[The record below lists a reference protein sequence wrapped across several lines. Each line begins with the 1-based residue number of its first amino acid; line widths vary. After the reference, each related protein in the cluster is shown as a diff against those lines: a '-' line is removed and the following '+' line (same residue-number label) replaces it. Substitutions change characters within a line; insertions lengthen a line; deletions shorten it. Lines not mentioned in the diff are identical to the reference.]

1 MVDNTV
7 VINDSCVGTDHP
19 TLIIKQTIPEDN
31 FNPRNLL
38 MANFSDAGN
47 SRGDLTDITTS
58 FSSPVTESLTI
69 DLSTSLIGNKS
80 IKCTITNGGNTFGG
94 FRSQNIPISSGTTI
108 TFSAWIKS
116 VVSGNRGQGIL
127 IDWYNGSTYISSSI
141 NQIITTS
148 INEWTKFTVTGTAP
162 VNTTRCLAI
171 IRMNVPVTND
181 IIWLGGAQL
190 ELGDTASPWM
200 PGNLLTYNQQ
210 TVETDLTGISSW
222 KGTGVTTTLS
232 RTTETSYKG
241 IASGKLEVIT
251 KTEGACYFQFTMV
264 SPTLKAGKTYMMS
277 AKVKYVKNNHN
288 KAIVNYLTLPVDGA
302 NNFSS
307 QKNPSGDWDY
317 HNFIFTPSYDQTMN
331 IAITANGLHG
341 NSNVEVG
348 DKLYYDEAWL
358 IEYPTDNISIRNQ
371 LSVPEIQGN
380 LLKPNCATGGDVLNS
395 TLGMAQNNGTLSRD
409 TTTMH
414 NGTGSCKVTCNYSVF
429 NTNIY
434 PQLNIPVKPN
444 TQYTASVWTKTD
456 NINDVLTLGIY
467 YYKSNG
473 AYITSSWG
481 SNTSAPD
488 WIKLTLTFTTPAEC
502 SVINFAVNNQSL
514 TLGKSIWI
522 DEAQL
527 EEGSVR
533 TDWKY
538 PSIGPVADKPS
549 VTVKPT
555 LRDTKKSKNMLEPN
569 VATGGDNNN
578 SAFLFGNNNG
588 PEIRTRDLST
598 MVQGSGSI
606 LCTMTATVGYQGLY
620 AIFYNENNITTS
632 TISCLPNTDYTFSAY
647 VKVQSGKGLVL
658 DLRTKSS
665 TSVYVHN
672 YYHYIGTGEWDRI
685 SITVNSGS
693 NIGLSCLLTKEN
705 ALVEAISFNT
715 DCWQLEE
722 GNIATEWEYPGA
734 VDTNNIITTTNT
746 NDTITTQET
755 IKNTT
760 NLILQEY
767 SDVIQETLQ
776 TSCPIFLDDNFSGL
790 EDLNTLSTLSL
801 TEPLTITEET
811 NTYVASGVYETADL
825 SDKIILVN
833 SLKMLEYPEIL
844 EDLSLYVHAFIDE
857 DVDVLDKVLHPLLIK
872 DRYVNIETELNEVI
886 KMITEEDITV
896 AFKTDKD
903 VTILVGG
910 KVND

>member
-1 MVDNTV
+1 M
-7 VINDSCVGTDHP
+7 
-19 TLIIKQTIPEDN
+19 
-31 FNPRNLL
+31 
-38 MANFSDAGN
+38 
-47 SRGDLTDITTS
+47 
-58 FSSPVTESLTI
+58 
-69 DLSTSLIGNKS
+69 
-80 IKCTITNGGNTFGG
+80 
-94 FRSQNIPISSGTTI
+94 
-108 TFSAWIKS
+108 
-116 VVSGNRGQGIL
+116 
-127 IDWYNGSTYISSSI
+127 SSSA
-141 NQIITTS
+141 NRCYIIPYRAS
-148 INEWTKFTVTGTAP
+148 IQASGSFYVGKV
-162 VNTTRCLAI
+162 
-171 IRMNVPVTND
+171 
-181 IIWLGGAQL
+181 QL
-190 ELGDTASPWM
+190 ELGNTASPWM

-210 TVETDLTGISSW
+210 TVETDTTGLYTAYGVKSRDTTDFYKGTASIKNTVNASNNAALNIYGYWASVVPNKTYLFQVATKASVPKNGNIKIIWYDSSNTNIGVTNNNKYFTHTTGEWQVFTVIGVAPSNGVKASPNLELTGA
-222 KGTGVTTTLS
+222 V
-232 RTTETSYKG
+232 
-241 IASGKLEVIT
+241 
-251 KTEGACYFQFTMV
+251 
-264 SPTLKAGKTYMMS
+264 
-277 AKVKYVKNNHN
+277 
-288 KAIVNYLTLPVDGA
+288 
-302 NNFSS
+302 
-307 QKNPSGDWDY
+307 SGDILWW
-317 HNFIFTPSYDQTMN
+317 
-331 IAITANGLHG
+331 
-341 NSNVEVG
+341 
-348 DKLYYDEAWL
+348 DEAWL
-358 IEYPTDNISIRNQ
+358 IEYPTDNINIRNQ

-380 LLKPNCATGGDVLNS
+380 LFSPNIATGGDVLNS
-395 TLGMAQNNGTLSRD
+395 TVGFLSQVGTSVSRITSEFYNGS
-409 TTTMH
+409 
-414 NGTGSCKVTCNYSVF
+414 GCIKVTSSGTTNKGVQIGGIGTRPIASSLRTYS
-429 NTNIY
+429 ISCR
-434 PQLNIPVKPN
+434 VKVVSSVATKVWSPISGVDISVN
-444 TQYTASVWTKTD
+444 WHGGNSPTQ
-456 NINDVLTLGIY
+456 
-467 YYKSNG
+467 SNVTG
-473 AYITSSWG
+473 DWQYITS
-481 SNTSAPD
+481 
-488 WIKLTLTFTTPAEC
+488 TFTTLSNTVYIYG
-502 SVINFAVNNQSL
+502 SVQVDSL
-514 TLGKSIWI
+514 NSGDYILVDDI
-522 DEAQL
+522 QL
-527 EEGSVR
+527 EEGSTA

-538 PSIGPVADKPS
+538 PSMGLAAEKPS
-549 VTVKPT
+549 VTVKTT

-734 VDTNNIITTTNT
+734 IDTNNIITTTNT

-767 SDVIQETLQ
+767 SDVIQEILQ